1 MFRKDIEQAFTNK
14 VAEYFARGYNIY
26 YTSMGGHQGELAKV
40 DLTNGKEI
48 VRIFL
53 DSNNE
58 YGVKVDNRRVDL
70 RYISLIVGRCV
81 DKNVRIGCRW
91 DVIWSEKLEIIS
103 EIRFY
108 EIGRRDN
115 NFFGTR
121 EEAIAATLKSYDRTK
136 YKMLYDT
143 ENIIFGE
150 KAKNIVL
157 SFVKKQYKCK
167 SVTLKQI
174 EQVKKIIYYKNGKV
188 DSVRYYVVARG
199 NNYRLH

>member
-1 MFRKDIEQAFTNK
+1 MFRKDIEKAFTDK

-48 VRIFL
+48 IRIFL

-58 YGVKVDNRRVDL
+58 YSVKVENRHIDL

-81 DKNVRIGCRW
+81 DKNVRIGCRY
-91 DVIWSEKLEIIS
+91 DTIWNERLEVIS
-103 EIRFY
+103 ETRFY

-121 EEAIAATLKSYDRTK
+121 EEAIAATLKRYSRYGKEHWGKD
-136 YKMLYDT
+136 D
-143 ENIIFGE
+143 IVFDD
-150 KAKNIVL
+150 KAKSIVL
-157 SFVKKQYKCK
+157 SFVKKQHKCK
-167 SVTLKQI
+167 SVTPKQI
-174 EQVKKIIYYKNGKV
+174 EQVRKTVYYRNGKV
-188 DSVRYYVVARG
+188 DSVRYYVVVRG
-199 NNYRLH
+199 NNYTLH